1 MKRSAILLV
10 GLIGVLVLGTVTVS
24 AQATKT
30 EFEAQESLVP
40 TGPPG
45 KVWVSDDGVVHIRDL
60 TVVGPVW
67 GDIVGQLTVVANI
80 NQDTATGDGTAYGTA
95 VLEVESVE
103 WGDLSGTF
111 EGRSQ
116 WKLAGGL
123 IVTGQF
129 VGHGTGDFE
138 GMHMQANFFNAEDGT
153 TPLIGTIHNPHGE

>member
-1 MKRSAILLV
+1 MKRSTILLL
-10 GLIGVLVLGTVTVS
+10 GLTVMLVLGTASAS

-30 EFEAQESLVP
+30 DFVAEEMLAP

-67 GDIVGQLTVVANI
+67 GDLVGQLTVVANI
-80 NQDTATGDGTAYGTA
+80 NQDGATGDGTAHGTA
-95 VLEVESVE
+95 VLEVE

-116 WKLAGGL
+116 WEYAGFL
-123 IVTGQF
+123 VTDGQF
-129 VGHGTGDFE
+129 VGHGTGDFA
-138 GMHMQANFFNAEDGT
+138 GMHMQASFYNAEDGT
-153 TPLIGTIHNPHGE
+153 TPLIGTILEPHGE